1 MSKFNQT
8 FWSDPDYVEDYRD
21 NADHF
26 IIDRQAHFFILKSFF
41 RHFVGSGTGAK
52 VLDLGCGDAI
62 LTEQLLSID
71 ATIQATAID
80 GSGDML
86 TAAKERLSHYQGIRY
101 LRKTFEE
108 LIKESADLGHYNFI
122 ISAFAIHH
130 LDLPDKRALFQ
141 VVFNHLVPGGY
152 FMNIDTV
159 LPEASTYTDWY
170 YTLYQEWIEARERQL
185 NLSTSFSHVPDQAR
199 HNPDNKLSSLSSQL
213 ESMRAIGFTE
223 VEYHYKYGIFVIF
236 GGQKPG

>member
-1 MSKFNQT
+1 MTKFNQT
-8 FWSDPDYVEDYRD
+8 FWSDPNYVEDYRD

-26 IIDRQAHFFILKSFF
+26 IVDRQAHFFILKSFF
-41 RHFVGSGTGAK
+41 HHFVGSGTEAK
-52 VLDLGCGDAI
+52 VLDLGCGDGI

-86 TAAKERLSHYQGIRY
+86 TAAKKRLRRYQDVCY

-108 LIKESADLGHYNFI
+108 LIQEPAGLDHYNFI
-122 ISAFAIHH
+122 MSAFAIHH
-130 LDLPDKRALFQ
+130 LDLPDKAALFQ
-141 VVFNHLVPGGY
+141 IVFDHLVPDGY

-159 LPEASTYTDWY
+159 LPEAHAYTDWY
-170 YTLYQEWIEARERQL
+170 YTLYREWIEARERQL
-185 NLSTSFSHVPDQAR
+185 NLSTSFGHIPDQAR
-199 HNPDNKLSSLSSQL
+199 YNPDNKLSDLSSQM
-213 ESMRAIGFTE
+213 ESMQAIGFTK
-223 VEYHYKYGIFVIF
+223 VECHYRYGIFAIF